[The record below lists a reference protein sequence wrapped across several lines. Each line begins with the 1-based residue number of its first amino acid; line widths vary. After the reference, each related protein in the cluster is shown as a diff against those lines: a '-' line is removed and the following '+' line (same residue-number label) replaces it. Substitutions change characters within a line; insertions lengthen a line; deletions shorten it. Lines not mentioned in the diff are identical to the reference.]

1 MVDQVGP
8 LLNAIMLVGTVAL
21 LLHTIT
27 CIWFAVGAVRD
38 EDASTANNLGDIAT
52 SAGWIEYE
60 FKGSERY
67 CSCCDDAY
75 YDPVD
80 RLCVHRNLND
90 FTELVCDTAESETP
104 SFMAYY
110 VQSAFTVFQNPMVAD
125 EYTNSLPEMIGAAAV
140 TGVMGFLWG
149 AVGTL
154 LRQSLPCS
162 WACTI

>member
-1 MVDQVGP
+1 MLWLWGQVGP

-38 EDASTANNLGDIAT
+38 DDASAADDLSAISA

-67 CSCCDDAY
+67 CSCYDDAH
-75 YDPVD
+75 YDPID
-80 RLCVHRNLND
+80 RLCVHRNLNYITD
-90 FTELVCDTAESETP
+90 PVCDDTGFETP
-104 SFMAYY
+104 SLTAYY
-110 VQSAFTVFQNPMVAD
+110 VMSAFTIFQNPMVAD
-125 EYTNSLPEMIGAAAV
+125 EYTNSLPEMLGAAAV

-149 AVGTL
+149 AVGTF
-154 LRQSLPCS
+154 LRHSLPC
-162 WACTI
+162 